1 MKEPEFWS
9 LLRLANVFISDI
21 SANFYLQCFHVP
33 YSALTMFISSE
44 QAERDSA
51 TAYSEYR
58 RRCVTHQHPVLSQMA
73 KLPLALPS
81 DQG

>member
-1 MKEPEFWS
+1 MKEPEFFEPFAS
-9 LLRLANVFISDI
+9 GQCVISNI

-51 TAYSEYR
+51 TAYSEYWR
-58 RRCVTHQHPVLSQMA
+58 SCVTHKHSVLSQMA

-81 DQG
+81 DQE